1 MRHHGH
7 NAKDKSLEHWQKLI
21 IGSVSYHGLYQ
32 VLTKWTNCNRGL
44 NRSVNHRGVSFQ
56 VLLNTFLIILMQTVT
71 FLLLIL
77 CLLCAGS
84 NLIWHQNLHQTH
96 SLIISNKFSHLI
108 MLSPGVD
115 QLLGVYQHLK
125 VATNDGWPLFGLFLP
140 FCALFNFFFFLMA
153 KDLKMQKKYYFNH
166 QTEWQSP
173 ISWSKCTAVIIP
185 YKKFKDL

>member
-44 NRSVNHRGVSFQ
+44 NRSMNHRGVSFQ

-125 VATNDGWPLFGLFLP
+125 VATKWWLTLLWFISSFLCT
-140 FCALFNFFFFLMA
+140 FQFFLLFDGKGPENA
-153 KDLKMQKKYYFNH
+153 KKILFQPSNRMTITHFLVKMH
-166 QTEWQSP
+166 SSHHP
-173 ISWSKCTAVIIP
+173 
-185 YKKFKDL
+185 L